1 MNERKVR
8 EIGVC
13 DETPYG
19 LIKFC
24 EHSNWDKLPKV
35 RSKDQ
40 TGMLLLL

>member
-1 MNERKVR
+1 MNEGKVR

-19 LIKFC
+19 LMKFC

-35 RSKDQ
+35 RLKNP
-40 TGMLLLL
+40 TRMLLLL